1 MNIVIWQAIY
11 LAAAAAILPV
21 SPLLFL
27 QGQYTRRKI
36 GLLPEAGGD
45 KTGIAGEGAGR
56 AKLFVIGESTVA
68 GLGARSHDK
77 ALAGTFARCL
87 SDRLGRPV
95 QWTVVGRNG
104 VTAKRTIQELL
115 PQMPEDRFDYILVG
129 LGGNDVMKLSSPR
142 KWRRDMTRLLGLLK
156 ERNPDATIF
165 ITNCP
170 MIKYSPALPHP
181 IRFLLWEL
189 SKLHDKNIREFTAD
203 LDRVF
208 YYHQPAQFTVDG
220 FFADGIHPSEQG
232 YADWSAAM
240 MAFFDKQYKW

>member
-1 MNIVIWQAIY
+1 MNLVIWQAIY

-21 SPLLFL
+21 SPFLFL
-27 QGQYTRRKI
+27 LGQYTRRKV
-36 GLLPEAGGD
+36 GVLPEAAGD
-45 KTGIAGEGAGR
+45 KTGIVGEGADR

-68 GLGARSHDK
+68 GLGARNHEK

-87 SDRLGRPV
+87 SARLDRPV

-104 VTAKRTIQELL
+104 VTAKRTIDELL
-115 PQMPEDRFDYILVG
+115 PQMPEEPFEYILVG

-142 KWRRDMTRLLGLLK
+142 KWRRDMTRLLDLLK

-170 MIKYSPALPHP
+170 MIKYSTAIPHP
-181 IRFLLWEL
+181 IKFLLWQL
-189 SKLHDKNIREFTAD
+189 SKLHDKNIKQFTAD

-240 MAFFDKQYKW
+240 MQFFDKQYKW